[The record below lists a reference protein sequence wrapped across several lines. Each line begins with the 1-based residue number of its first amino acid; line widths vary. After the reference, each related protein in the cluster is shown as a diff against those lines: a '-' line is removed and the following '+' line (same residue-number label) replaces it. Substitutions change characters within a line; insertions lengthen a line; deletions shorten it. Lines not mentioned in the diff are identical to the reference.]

1 MKIKRIIFLL
11 ILSIVVLPNVFAH
24 DEPQADIRIKL
35 EDEEIIKIKIPKPN
49 DVSVPVN
56 NDLCEAL
63 NSLDKKIKAA
73 KEISVSKAEK
83 ACIEEGVYEIEYLLE
98 GKKYEVQNDYWIYE
112 SVSEKF
118 YRCHVLN
125 ELRILKEIHE
135 HSDFYDKYFIKNSL
149 TSSDCE
155 NLEFIKWLFKYE
167 SGLETIDKKIELIK
181 TNYSGGVPV
190 QITQFPYYYKM
201 SITNSEYKQFK
212 KILKKNE
219 DWKIYKDGKISLRL
233 LTKFRCS
240 CVIEKD
246 GLIFGFGNLD
256 TIHP

>member
-1 MKIKRIIFLL
+1 MKSKRVIFLL
-11 ILSIVVLPNVFAH
+11 IFAIVLQHVFAH
-24 DEPQADIRIKL
+24 DEPQANIRIKL
-35 EDEEIIKIKIPKPN
+35 ENEEIIKINIPKPN

-73 KEISVSKAEK
+73 KEISVSEAEK
-83 ACIEEGVYEIEYLLE
+83 ACIDEGVYEIEYLQE
-98 GKKYEVQNDYWIYE
+98 GKKYEVQNDCWIYE

-135 HSDFYDKYFIKNSL
+135 QSDFYDEYFIKNSL

-167 SGLETIDKKIELIK
+167 SGIEISGKKIELIK
-181 TNYSGGVPV
+181 TDYSGGVPI
-190 QITQFPYYYKM
+190 QITQLPYYYKV

-233 LTKFRCS
+233 ITKFRCS

-246 GLIFGFGNLD
+246 GLIFGFGNID